1 MRALQH
7 CKSNG
12 SVQTF
17 LQVIFEKA
25 KKITMIITK
34 LKGVFGNQ
42 LFQYAVGRELEI
54 RRMGPS
60 TKENIPRAEKLRSQI
75 DNNVDGLISVED
87 TLPIPLVEWE
97 LIIDKPK
104 ASQFG
109 ADVFTIGS
117 AVNLVTNGVM
127 IGKYRPSD
135 VDDELEIFVRYPE
148 DQRSI
153 DQLDNI
159 MIETNF
165 GSVPISC
172 ILYTAP
178 SPRDGRRSRMPS
190 SA

>member
-1 MRALQH
+1 MRSH
-7 CKSNG
+7 
-12 SVQTF
+12 
-17 LQVIFEKA
+17 
-25 KKITMIITK
+25 
-34 LKGVFGNQ
+34 
-42 LFQYAVGRELEI
+42 
-54 RRMGPS
+54 
-60 TKENIPRAEKLRSQI
+60 I

-127 IGKYRPSD
+127 IGKYRPND

-165 GSVPISC
+165 GSVPISNFVEKKSKAKC
-172 ILYTAP
+172 ELYKKV
-178 SPRDGRRSRMPS
+178 
-190 SA
+190 